1 MIKFSVATPADWKQ
15 QTGSMGEDVIVV
27 PALSTEDAERN
38 FRKGLK
44 RMALFALYTP
54 NRSELMIKACHWQAF
69 MFYTG
74 KPSFSRCATRK
85 SVPKLRRLAVL
96 LFKSIIRQ
104 KGAISFNGLPC

>member
-1 MIKFSVATPADWKQ
+1 MIKFSVATPAYWKHE
-15 QTGSMGEDVIVV
+15 EDVIVV
-27 PALSTEDAERN
+27 PAVSTEDAEKK
-38 FRKGLK
+38 FPKGLK
-44 RMALFALYTP
+44 NSKALFALYTP
-54 NRSELMIKACHWQAF
+54 TGSELMIRLANWQAF
-69 MFYTG
+69 IFYTG